1 MLHFERTLLFRI
13 APHLVA
19 ATAYAVS
26 ALAVHAQQPEPF
38 SPASFGSGEQ
48 SLSELLRTPFERPPG
63 SYDVALRCQ
72 VIVEPDGST
81 HLPRCL
87 TIDRYSV
94 FREEAERALAAATMV
109 PARIEGEPVRV
120 LMNLIIG
127 YRCAE
132 TCPAFLFS
140 NHGRNTQGFGFRY
153 SAPQPVLDDGDWY
166 SGFEDKLSWAGSER
180 SPTEVGGIRYIVSA
194 RVSESGRVSRERVD
208 NEYPESPGLSYTDAA
223 EQAADTLGAIRFI
236 PGFVSGAPASMRIFE
251 YWIDPDGVPLEVLRV
266 PLRVHVLW
274 SDLVPALDSTLSE
287 EQIREMVVAANE
299 YWQPAAIEWEI
310 DSIVSTQA
318 ERQLAFRRAVVNDPT
333 GNSRGDEATYAQICP
348 SDNWLRPGW
357 NICFARA
364 LPRSAMY
371 FNAAGAAFLGE
382 LDVAG
387 TEIPPFALAHVL
399 GHMMGLRDAQ
409 RCSGTFMRYFE
420 GEPPDSTCS
429 NPLPM
434 DLTDVQIERARTQ
447 ARAGRPPSDT
457 GGGGGMGGMRR

>member
-1 MLHFERTLLFRI
+1 MTVSVVI
-13 APHLVA
+13 AFA
-19 ATAYAVS
+19 AQ
-26 ALAVHAQQPEPF
+26 AQDEESL
-38 SPASFGSGEQ
+38 SPASLGSGEN
-48 SLSELLRTPFERPPG
+48 SLSALLRTPFERPPG

-81 HLPRCL
+81 RFPKCL

-94 FREEAERALAAATMV
+94 FREEAERALASATMV

-127 YRCAE
+127 YRCSQ
-132 TCPAFLFS
+132 TCPAFLFT
-140 NHGRNTQGFGFRY
+140 NHGRNNQEFGFSY
-153 SAPQPVLDDGDWY
+153 SAPQPILDDSVWY
-166 SGFEDKLSWAGSER
+166 SGFEDKLSWAESEL

-208 NEYPESPGLSYTDAA
+208 SEYPEPSGLSYTDAA
-223 EQAADTLGAIRFI
+223 ERAADTLGATRFI
-236 PGFVSGAPASMRIFE
+236 PGFAAGAPASMRIFE
-251 YWIDPDGVPLEVLRV
+251 YWIDPDGVSREILKV
-266 PLRVHVLW
+266 PIRVHVLW

-287 EQIREMVVAANE
+287 ERIREMFVVANE

-318 ERQLAFRRAVVNDPT
+318 ERQLAFRRAVVADPT
-333 GNSRGDEATYAQICP
+333 GSSPGDEATYAQICP
-348 SDNWLRPGW
+348 NENWRQPGW
-357 NICFARA
+357 NVCFARA

-371 FNAAGAAFLGE
+371 FDATGAAYLGE

-420 GEPPDSTCS
+420 GEPPDSNCS
-429 NPLPM
+429 SPLPM
-434 DLTDVQIERARTQ
+434 DFSDDQIRRARSQ
-447 ARAGRPPSDT
+447 ARTGRPPIDS
-457 GGGGGMGGMRR
+457 GIGRGRGGMRR